1 MLPLLLLLTSLATAT
16 AHSPTHRG
24 VLLPTLSRA
33 VHLRTAP
40 LLRSSLP
47 ENPAG
52 QRLRTA
58 GTATTARC
66 GTPHASLL
74 ADAASDQWLLYT
86 VLTTAAATG
95 YRLGVSTKLGR
106 LATGPICA
114 MGLTFVAA
122 GTGALPPASAPVSAA
137 QGLAVRL
144 ATPLLLFGANLR
156 AIASRAGRLMPAFAL
171 GCLGT
176 VLGTLAGWA
185 ALRGPLASAFGADAL
200 KVVAALAAKNI
211 GGGLNFVAV
220 AGTAPRVGGRY
231 SPRQRPGAERVHRQL
246 LWRGKALV

>member
-40 LLRSSLP
+40 LLQSSLP
-47 ENPAG
+47 AG
-52 QRLRTA
+52 SITARRPHGCALRGWRTT

-74 ADAASDQWLLYT
+74 SDAASDQWLLYT

-106 LATGPICA
+106 RATGPICA

-144 ATPLLLFGANLR
+144 ATPLLLFGADLR
-156 AIASRAGRLMPAFAL
+156 AIASRARLLMPAFAL

-220 AGTAPRVGGRY
+220 AGAVLGLVWEGGL
-231 SPRQRPGAERVHRQL
+231 P
-246 LWRGKALV
+246 